1 MYCHRFWVSVTLIV
15 WLCAMISTVSA
26 AAAQASGWR
35 LLPGRSPAEGGGA
48 ASMSRTSDM
57 TRSDLD
63 LAGLMLRCR
72 DTGTAMQGADAT
84 SPMVQ
89 DDDTHGVGAQIAIV
103 VITPFPPRAQ
113 PSVTIGAAGK
123 EWHFDARVLPPGV
136 ELLLPSKATD
146 LAIGSWQ
153 LTPELAVKV
162 SWQERS
168 FKGVIPIDGIA
179 DALATMAANC
189 TAN

>member
-1 MYCHRFWVSVTLIV
+1 MSAALIAGL
-15 WLCAMISTVSA
+15 WITTVSTA
-26 AAAQASGWR
+26 APQTSGWQ
-35 LLPGRSPAEGGGA
+35 LLPGRSPAAGGGA

-72 DTGTAMQGADAT
+72 DTGVLLQGADVT

-89 DDDTHGVGAQIAIV
+89 DDDAHAIGAQIVIV
-103 VITPFPPRAQ
+103 VVTPFPPRAQ

-123 EWHFDARVLPPGV
+123 EWHFNARVLPPGA
-136 ELLLPSKATD
+136 ELLLPAQATD
-146 LAIGSWQ
+146 LASGPWQ
-153 LTPELAVKV
+153 STPELAVKV

-168 FKGVIPIDGIA
+168 FKGVIPIDGLA
-179 DALATMAANC
+179 DALATVTANC